1 MALPFGGRAGAK
13 DLIRTASLEFA
24 IPPGPLSNIGP
35 LIDTGVDGILA
46 PPGFGLRAVGRNL
59 FNPVHGYFDPLS
71 VSGYAWHK
79 APDGGACFAAEDGGW
94 VYVSN
99 CESNS
104 SGGTGAMRFSAEG
117 RVIDAYRILDHT
129 RRNCAG
135 GATPWQ
141 TWLSCE
147 EIADGQVFECDPFG
161 DVGSAR
167 ALPALGCFNHEA
179 AAVDLRTRSVFM
191 TEDAHDGRFYRFL
204 ADADDLHSDG
214 SRLDMRRGRLQVM
227 NLAGLENGGYE
238 ARDAAMRVLHR
249 ASWVDVVDPA
259 RPQSLVR
266 AELAGIGAPEPGTVF
281 RGGEGVWLH
290 TVPPSLRSVPPGGR
304 VPSRAFVFFACK
316 TDNRVFGYDIDN
328 GLIETVFDNAS
339 IELPVADVDN
349 LVVSPAGD
357 IVVTEDGEATRLI
370 VVVPNQPA
378 KTLLRAGHRK
388 SELTGPAF
396 SPDGSRL
403 YFSSQRGPNLPLRDR
418 GTGVTYELSIPPH
431 YRRAMTGV

>member
-1 MALPFGGRAGAK
+1 MALPFGGRAGAT
-13 DLIRTASLEFA
+13 DLIRYASPEFA

-35 LIDTGVDGILA
+35 LVETGVDGILA
-46 PPGFGLRAVGRNL
+46 PRGFGLRAVGRNL
-59 FNPVHGYFDPLS
+59 FNPVHGYFDPFS

-79 APDGGACFAAEDGGW
+79 APDGGACFAADDGGW
-94 VYVSN
+94 IYVSN

-104 SGGTGAMRFSAEG
+104 SGGAGALRVSAEG
-117 RVIDAYRILDHT
+117 RVTDAYRILDHT

-161 DVGSAR
+161 NAESAR

-179 AAVDLRTRSVFM
+179 AAVDLRTRTVFM

-204 ADADDLHSDG
+204 ADAEDLSGDG
-214 SRLDMRRGRLQVM
+214 SRLDMNRGRLQVM
-227 NLAGLENGGYE
+227 NIAGYENGRYE
-238 ARDAAMRVLHR
+238 ERDATMRGLRSV
-249 ASWVDVVDPA
+249 SWVDVIEPV
-259 RPQSLVR
+259 RQQSLVR
-266 AELAGIGAPEPGTVF
+266 AELAGMGVRVPGTIF

-290 TVPPSLRSVPPGGR
+290 TVLPGLRSVPPGGR

-339 IELPVADVDN
+339 IELPMSDVDN

-357 IVVTEDGEATRLI
+357 IIVTEDGEATRLLVI
-370 VVVPNQPA
+370 LPNQSA
-378 KTLLRAGHRK
+378 KTLLRAGHK
-388 SELTGPAF
+388 DSELTGPAF

-403 YFSSQRGPNLPLRDR
+403 YFSSQRGPNLPFRER
-418 GTGVTYELSIPPH
+418 GTGVTYELSIPPQ
-431 YRRAMTGV
+431 YRVARAGI